1 VVRGPFVAK
10 PAPAWFATNRNA
22 GVVMRKLLAFE
33 GAPSWAKIPGLVAS
47 SLKG

>member
-1 VVRGPFVAK
+1 MPE
-10 PAPAWFATNRNA
+10 PAWFATNRNA

-33 GAPSWAKIPGLVAS
+33 GDPSWAKLPGLILS

>member
-1 VVRGPFVAK
+1 V
-10 PAPAWFATNRNA
+10 WFATNRNA

-33 GAPSWAKIPGLVAS
+33 GAPAWTKMPGLVAS